1 MKNYSQFFES
11 KISRITY
18 DKVFYLKQISTSENG
33 KMGLFEFKIKDI
45 KKQLWIPL
53 KAIYRTSENDFP
65 DLLKDYK
72 KLTLAHFIY
81 DPSLS
86 DKNYKK
92 KKDFF
97 DNYTKYIEPVIAA
110 QTEKRTKI
118 SEDKAIESF
127 KEAIDKMIPEVEI
140 YEFDRESNSIKTSI
154 GDFYI
159 YSKNPIEFKIGDI
172 FLKVTKDGIDL
183 NYKNQFN
190 LKALGKDGLVAKALI
205 KINSN
210 QILNAVEKMAL
221 KRIYVEM
228 LKQHD
233 WHYHMSDD
241 RRSYQAGNE
250 HSKRISNLKKILT
263 EVGEK
268 KYAQDLYDQYKQ

>member
-1 MKNYSQFFES
+1 MKNYNQFFES

-53 KAIYRTSENDFP
+53 KAIYSTLENDFP

-72 KLTLAHFIY
+72 RLRLAHFIY

-86 DKNYKK
+86 DTNYKE

-97 DNYTKYIEPVIAA
+97 DNYDKYMEPIIVS
-110 QTEKRTKI
+110 QTEKRIKN
-118 SEDKAIESF
+118 SEDTAIKSF
-127 KEAIDKMIPEVEI
+127 KDAIKKMIPDVDV
-140 YEFDRESNSIKTSI
+140 YEYNRDNNSIKTNI

-159 YSKNPIEFKIGDI
+159 YSKNPIKFKIGDI
-172 FLKVTKDGIDL
+172 FLKILEDGIEV

-190 LKALGKDGLVAKALI
+190 IKALGKDGLVAKALI
-205 KINSN
+205 KINSG
-210 QILNAVEKMAL
+210 QILNAVEKMTL
-221 KRIYVEM
+221 KRIYAEM

-233 WHYHMSDD
+233 WFYHMSDD
-241 RRSYQAGNE
+241 RRSYNAGNE

-263 EVGEK
+263 DVGEG
-268 KYAQDLYDQYKQ
+268 KYAQEAYDQYKQ